1 MTGQKTNGI
10 EVMNERVIAYIDGFN
25 LYFGLKSA
33 SMKRFYWLNLQAMA
47 QNLLKANQDLVFTK
61 YFTSRISYP
70 ADKQRRQSIFI
81 EALETLNDL
90 RVYYGHYQAI
100 PQRCRKCGN
109 KAMIPSEK
117 MTDVN
122 IAVEIMS
129 DAYQDLF
136 DVAFLVSADSDLT
149 APILAI
155 KNLYPKKRV
164 IAVFPPQRHSA
175 QLQRLAHGFLQIG
188 RANLAKSV
196 FPEKVQKADGFVL
209 QRPPEWK

>member
-1 MTGQKTNGI
+1 
-10 EVMNERVIAYIDGFN
+10 MNERVIAYIDGFN

-33 SMKRFYWLNLQAMA
+33 GWKRFYWLNLQAMA
-47 QNLLKANQDLVFTK
+47 QNLLKPQQELVFTK
-61 YFTSRISYP
+61 YFTSRVSYP
-70 ADKQRRQSIFI
+70 ADKERRQATFI
-81 EALETLNDL
+81 EALETLNDV
-90 RVYYGHYQAI
+90 RIYYGHYQAN

-109 KAMIPSEK
+109 RVMIPSEK

-129 DAYQDLF
+129 DAYQSLF
-136 DVAFLVSADSDLT
+136 DVALLISADSDLS
-149 APILAI
+149 APIMAI
-155 KNLYPKKRV
+155 KNLFPEKRV
-164 IAVFPPQRHSA
+164 IVAFPPQRHSA

-196 FPEKVQKADGFVL
+196 FPEKIEKVDGFVL

>member
-1 MTGQKTNGI
+1 
-10 EVMNERVIAYIDGFN
+10 MNERVIAYIDGFN

-33 SMKRFYWLNLQAMA
+33 GLKRFYWLNLQTIV
-47 QNLLKANQDLVFTK
+47 QNLLKSNQELTFTK

-70 ADKQRRQSIFI
+70 PDKQRRQSIFI

-90 RVYYGHYQAI
+90 RIFYGHYQANL
-100 PQRCRKCGN
+100 QRCRKCSN
-109 KAMIPSEK
+109 KVMIPNEK

-122 IAVEIMS
+122 IAVEMLS
-129 DAYQDLF
+129 DVYQDLF

-149 APILAI
+149 APIQAI
-155 KNLYPKKRV
+155 KNLFPEKRV
-164 IAVFPPQRHSA
+164 IVAFPPQRHSA

-196 FPEKVQKADGFVL
+196 FPDKVQKADGFIL
-209 QRPPEWK
+209 QRPLEWK